1 MSGPVQRCA
10 GPFLLQAPA
19 KGIPDLR
26 RIFGYD
32 AEKRAGPELQM
43 IARMLTLAGG
53 LAGAAGL
60 SQFPEFSQQYT
71 QRLAGA
77 VDELSRVVEDF
88 DRSAAAE
95 GLDRQAALD
104 AMAGSGFVE
113 RRRVDMTRTIERKS
127 RLEADLAALRGAGP
141 FTRAYEAAHFDDMEI
156 ARRAAQ
162 DFKPAMPLT
171 FEGISFAAVGL
182 FVGWLAI
189 ATVLYVLRLLL
200 WPVRRR
206 RAPSR
211 RGRTA

>member
-1 MSGPVQRCA
+1 
-10 GPFLLQAPA
+10 
-19 KGIPDLR
+19 
-26 RIFGYD
+26 
-32 AEKRAGPELQM
+32 M

-104 AMAGSGFVE
+104 AMTGSGFVE

-206 RAPSR
+206 RAPAR

>member
-1 MSGPVQRCA
+1 
-10 GPFLLQAPA
+10 
-19 KGIPDLR
+19 
-26 RIFGYD
+26 
-32 AEKRAGPELQM
+32 
-43 IARMLTLAGG
+43 
-53 LAGAAGL
+53 
-60 SQFPEFSQQYT
+60 
-71 QRLAGA
+71 
-77 VDELSRVVEDF
+77 
-88 DRSAAAE
+88 
-95 GLDRQAALD
+95 
-104 AMAGSGFVE
+104 
-113 RRRVDMTRTIERKS
+113 MTRTIERKS

-206 RAPSR
+206 RRAPSR